1 MKAYFYDASNEV
13 IFTPESF
20 YGPRGDF
27 ADICIPVL
35 SFEIH
40 DYILNTFEC
49 VKCGQLIAC
58 NINTPIYVF
67 EYDKKRI
74 AFYQSSM
81 GSAIASHQ
89 LIEANWITGAEKFVM
104 FGSAG
109 TLDFEQTDGKYIV
122 PSKAYRG
129 EGLSFYY
136 CPAGDYIE
144 VKCSGVVSDIFCKAN
159 IPYTEGAIWTTDSM
173 YRETKTLVDA
183 RKQEGCIAVEME
195 VAGVQ
200 SVCDFHNWKLYS
212 FLCAGDVISDE
223 SYSVGELS
231 EANHGL
237 DKLNVALTII
247 EAL

>member
-1 MKAYFYDASNEV
+1 MKADFYDASNEA

-89 LIEANWITGAEKFVM
+89 
-104 FGSAG
+104 
-109 TLDFEQTDGKYIV
+109 
-122 PSKAYRG
+122 
-129 EGLSFYY
+129 
-136 CPAGDYIE
+136 
-144 VKCSGVVSDIFCKAN
+144 
-159 IPYTEGAIWTTDSM
+159 
-173 YRETKTLVDA
+173 
-183 RKQEGCIAVEME
+183 
-195 VAGVQ
+195 
-200 SVCDFHNWKLYS
+200 
-212 FLCAGDVISDE
+212 
-223 SYSVGELS
+223 
-231 EANHGL
+231 
-237 DKLNVALTII
+237 
-247 EAL
+247 